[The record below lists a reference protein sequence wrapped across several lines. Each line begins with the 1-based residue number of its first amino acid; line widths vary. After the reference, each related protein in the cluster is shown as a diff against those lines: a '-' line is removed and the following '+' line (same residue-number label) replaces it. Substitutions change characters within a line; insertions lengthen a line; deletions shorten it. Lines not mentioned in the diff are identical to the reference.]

1 MSSMSNPSGNR
12 DGGEKGEAAT
22 ASLISDVLGGDLIY
36 QHAPGESPQGIDLSY
51 LDDGELHVAEVKSII
66 GDWHQPSTAS
76 TVDGRQMDSHWVADR
91 LGRIGVE
98 VEPED
103 VGTETSQVQ
112 TDLFQVD
119 FSGDTI
125 ARFEIGDDGRRSE
138 NAPSEVYSLSD
149 VLNIHDAAN
158 VPEAEPVG
166 EEAGQSENESDAGE
180 SAS

>member
-1 MSSMSNPSGNR
+1 MSSMSNPSGSR

-22 ASLISDVLGGDLIY
+22 ASFISDVLGGDLIY

-91 LGRIGVE
+91 LGRTGIE
-98 VEPED
+98 AEPED
-103 VGTETSQVQ
+103 IGTGENHVQ

-125 ARFEIGDDGRRSE
+125 ARFEIDDDGRRSE

-149 VLNIHDAAN
+149 VLDIHEAAN
-158 VPEAEPVG
+158 VPEAEPMSDD
-166 EEAGQSENESDAGE
+166 AGQSENESGSAE